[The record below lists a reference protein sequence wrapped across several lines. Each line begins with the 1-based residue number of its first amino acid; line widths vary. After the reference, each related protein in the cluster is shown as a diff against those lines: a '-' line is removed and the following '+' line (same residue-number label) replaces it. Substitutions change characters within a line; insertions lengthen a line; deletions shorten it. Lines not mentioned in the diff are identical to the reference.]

1 VAQSGEVRHERA
13 AQKTAAARNHR
24 LHANACHR
32 LTRSIV
38 AGRAHA
44 LVGPAQPGRYW

>member
-13 AQKTAAARNHR
+13 AQKTAAARHHKF
-24 LHANACHR
+24 HANACHR
-32 LTRSIV
+32 LTHSSV

-44 LVGPAQPGRYW
+44 LVGRAQPCRYW